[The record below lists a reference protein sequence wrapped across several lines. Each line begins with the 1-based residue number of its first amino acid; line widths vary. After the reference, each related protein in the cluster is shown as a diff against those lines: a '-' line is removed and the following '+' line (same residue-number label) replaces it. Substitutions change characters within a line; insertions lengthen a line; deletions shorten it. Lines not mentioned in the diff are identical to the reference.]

1 MLYKDNI
8 TKRMGLEEAIAERV
22 EETGTEHHIYL
33 EMLRKEHPCPRCGER
48 TNKIHDYREQKIR
61 DLPAFG
67 EKTFLHLRKRRYSRG
82 AQRFCDDSAA
92 VFRHGKHPIQVSSR
106 RAFHRRTP
114 GKRRWREVSMY
125 SNRSAEP

>member
-33 EMLRKEHPCPRCGER
+33 EMLRKG
-48 TNKIHDYREQKIR
+48 
-61 DLPAFG
+61 
-67 EKTFLHLRKRRYSRG
+67 RG

>member
-67 EKTFLHLRKRRYSRG
+67 EKTFLHLRKRR
-82 AQRFCDDSAA
+82 
-92 VFRHGKHPIQVSSR
+92 HGKHPIQVSSR
-106 RAFHRRTP
+106 RAFHRRIP
-114 GKRRWREVSMY
+114 GKRRRREVSMY

>member
-67 EKTFLHLRKRRYSRG
+67 EKTFLHLRKRRYRCPECG
-82 AQRFCDDSAA
+82 KRFCERKHSCTCVRDDTGVRSAA
-92 VFRHGKHPIQVSSR
+92 SAFVKMCRSCKNSIR
-106 RAFHRRTP
+106 RRP
-114 GKRRWREVSMY
+114 EW
-125 SNRSAEP
+125 

>member
-67 EKTFLHLRKRRYSRG
+67 KKTFLHLRKRRYR
-82 AQRFCDDSAA
+82 C
-92 VFRHGKHPIQVSSR
+92 PEC
-106 RAFHRRTP
+106 
-114 GKRRWREVSMY
+114 GKRFYEMCRSCK
-125 SNRSAEP
+125 NRIRRRPEW

>member
-67 EKTFLHLRKRRYSRG
+67 EKTFRKHSCTCVR
-82 AQRFCDDSAA
+82 DDTGVRSAA
-92 VFRHGKHPIQVSSR
+92 SAFVKMCRSCKNSIR
-106 RAFHRRTP
+106 RRP
-114 GKRRWREVSMY
+114 EW
-125 SNRSAEP
+125 